1 MAIMTSSTRRVGDH
15 FEPSDVD
22 PQVQRRL
29 RGYLEQI
36 DYTAFASNKAVLG
49 ASIPHADAERFQR
62 LAVAAATARG
72 RWVAEAATMTEAA
85 ASLTDAQVARLEA
98 RVGNV
103 RLRVRLEHRVAGTIV
118 AAGERIRR
126 DGSDGGTGKQVFHR
140 ESLHPFSSNQ
150 NVRR

>member
-49 ASIPHADAERFQR
+49 ATIPHADAERFQR

-72 RWVAEAATMTEAA
+72 RWVAEAATMTETAA
-85 ASLTDAQVARLEA
+85 TLTEAQVARLAHLRGAYDELSAVYEA
-98 RVGNV
+98 TRRMVERGY
-103 RLRVRLEHRVAGTIV
+103 VAYRASPQG
-118 AAGERIRR
+118 
-126 DGSDGGTGKQVFHR
+126 
-140 ESLHPFSSNQ
+140 
-150 NVRR
+150 

>member
-1 MAIMTSSTRRVGDH
+1 MTSSTRRVGDH

-85 ASLTDAQVARLEA
+85 ASLTDAQVARLAHLRSAYEELSAVYEA
-98 RVGNV
+98 TRRMVERGY
-103 RLRVRLEHRVAGTIV
+103 VAYR
-118 AAGERIRR
+118 APP
-126 DGSDGGTGKQVFHR
+126 QV
-140 ESLHPFSSNQ
+140 
-150 NVRR
+150 

>member
-49 ASIPHADAERFQR
+49 ATIPHADAERFQR

-85 ASLTDAQVARLEA
+85 ATLTDAQVARLAHLRSAYEELSAVYEA
-98 RVGNV
+98 TRRMVERGY
-103 RLRVRLEHRVAGTIV
+103 VAYRTPPQG
-118 AAGERIRR
+118 
-126 DGSDGGTGKQVFHR
+126 
-140 ESLHPFSSNQ
+140 
-150 NVRR
+150 

>member
-85 ASLTDAQVARLEA
+85 ASLTDAQVARLAHLRSAYEELSAVYEA
-98 RVGNV
+98 TRRMVERGY
-103 RLRVRLEHRVAGTIV
+103 VAYR
-118 AAGERIRR
+118 APP
-126 DGSDGGTGKQVFHR
+126 QV
-140 ESLHPFSSNQ
+140 
-150 NVRR
+150 

>member
-36 DYTAFASNKAVLG
+36 DYTAFASNKAVL
-49 ASIPHADAERFQR
+49 AATIPHADAERFQR

-72 RWVAEAATMTEAA
+72 RWVAEAATMAEASA
-85 ASLTDAQVARLEA
+85 ALSEAQVSRLAHLRSAYEELTAVYEA
-98 RVGNV
+98 TRRVVERGY
-103 RLRVRLEHRVAGTIV
+103 VAYR
-118 AAGERIRR
+118 A
-126 DGSDGGTGKQVFHR
+126 
-140 ESLHPFSSNQ
+140 PPPN
-150 NVRR
+150 